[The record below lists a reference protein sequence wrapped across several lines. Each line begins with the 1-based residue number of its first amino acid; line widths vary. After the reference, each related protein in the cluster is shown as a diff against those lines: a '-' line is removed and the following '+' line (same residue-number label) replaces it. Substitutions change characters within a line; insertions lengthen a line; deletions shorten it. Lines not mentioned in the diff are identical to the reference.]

1 MSGWPTPG
9 TRLLP
14 SLPQFNW
21 INRFPRYLASLFH
34 RSGQGVQF
42 WIAIEAIA
50 QRATLIPFVVLEMN
64 DHPIDR
70 CFM

>member
-1 MSGWPTPG
+1 MVEDPDDVRGGSSE
-9 TRLLP
+9 R
-14 SLPQFNW
+14 
-21 INRFPRYLASLFH
+21 PR
-34 RSGQGVQF
+34 VQF